1 MELSTHWKSWDKF
14 FSPRRRSAQ
23 VKPAPLARALYLVL
37 EEGVVVSAYSEGE
50 DLSDWLGSS
59 LEELG
64 ERLAHREVVA
74 LDRKDWDAAL
84 LEARSKGHLD
94 AQIEFLR
101 SRMEAELP
109 RVAERI
115 SESKAPGVRAP
126 ASLRSFQNRSFLLQA
141 LEGWWLRVLP
151 QSFGV
156 WLRLEGQ
163 TTSDLLLLYRNGKLE
178 QFVEPDL
185 SSLGT
190 ERTSSAEIAKFLTER
205 FALPVQGIVIPA
217 QDWFRWTTEG
227 QDPWREVWQALRAGR
242 VELAPR
248 KAGVQALIACRAYL
262 GY

>member
-1 MELSTHWKSWDKF
+1 MELSTNWKAWDKF

-23 VKPAPLARALYLVL
+23 TKPAALSRALYLVL

-50 DLSDWLGSS
+50 DLSDWLGCSV
-59 LEELG
+59 EELG
-64 ERLAHREVVA
+64 DRLAHREVVA

-94 AQIEFLR
+94 SQIEYLR
-101 SRMEAELP
+101 TRVESELP
-109 RVAERI
+109 RMAERVA
-115 SESKAPGVRAP
+115 ESKALGVRAP
-126 ASLRSFQNRSFLLQA
+126 ATFRSFQNRSFLLQS

-163 TTSDLLLLYRNGKLE
+163 ASSDLLLLYRNGKLE
-178 QFVEPDL
+178 QFLEPDL
-185 SSLGT
+185 TTLGT
-190 ERTSSAEIAKFLTER
+190 ERSSPEEITKLLSER
-205 FALPVQGIVIPA
+205 FALPVQGVVIPA

-227 QDPWREVWQALRAGR
+227 QDPWREVWQAFRAGR

-248 KAGVQALIACRAYL
+248 RLSVQALIGCRAVL